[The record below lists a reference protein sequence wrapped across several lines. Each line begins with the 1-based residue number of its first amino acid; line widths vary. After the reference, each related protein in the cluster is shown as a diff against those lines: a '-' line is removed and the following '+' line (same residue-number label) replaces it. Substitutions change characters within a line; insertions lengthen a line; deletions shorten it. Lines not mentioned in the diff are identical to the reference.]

1 MMRTFMALDLDEP
14 SRRALGR
21 IQRRLDAVGA
31 RVRWTEPSN
40 QHVTMKF
47 LGDVVDE
54 DLPAVCRI
62 AAEIASQFDPFEFSV
77 ARIVSVP
84 PEGHMRMV
92 WAEIGDP
99 TGRMTEMADELNEAF
114 ASLGCKYE
122 NRAFRPHLTLGRVKG
137 GQCVDELRH
146 AIERG
151 DWPALEPQY
160 AEELAV
166 YSSQL
171 TKEGPIYTAL
181 SHAAMAVDPTDD

>member
-1 MMRTFMALDLDEP
+1 MTRTFMALDLDEP
-14 SRRALGR
+14 SRRALGK

-31 RVRWTEPSN
+31 RVRWTEPSSR
-40 QHVTMKF
+40 HVTMKF

-54 DLPAVCRI
+54 DLLAVCQI
-62 AAEIASQFDPFEFSV
+62 AAEIASQFDPFEFSI

-99 TGRMTEMADELNEAF
+99 TGRLTEMADQLNEAF
-114 ASLGCKYE
+114 ASLGYRYE

-137 GQCVDELRH
+137 GQCIDELRH
-146 AIERG
+146 AIDSG
-151 DWPALEPQY
+151 GWPIIEPQY
-160 AEELAV
+160 AEELVV

-171 TKEGPIYTAL
+171 TKAGPIYTAL
-181 SHAAMAVDPTDD
+181 TRAPLA